1 MAFLPNKPL
10 IQVDAND
17 WVMKEWFD
25 SVYRQMRGNDSVAP
39 VQTVSFIPT
48 FDFWLWPCDTT
59 AGNIIVTLPPA
70 KDIIGK
76 KFVFQKTVAANV
88 LTVNAA
94 AGDTING
101 FAGFVVALN
110 QSLMVVSDGNVLWY
124 KILTI

>member
-1 MAFLPNKPL
+1 
-10 IQVDAND
+10 
-17 WVMKEWFD
+17 
-25 SVYRQMRGNDSVAP
+25 
-39 VQTVSFIPT
+39 
-48 FDFWLWPCDTT
+48 
-59 AGNIIVTLPPA
+59 
-70 KDIIGK
+70 
-76 KFVFQKTVAANV
+76 V